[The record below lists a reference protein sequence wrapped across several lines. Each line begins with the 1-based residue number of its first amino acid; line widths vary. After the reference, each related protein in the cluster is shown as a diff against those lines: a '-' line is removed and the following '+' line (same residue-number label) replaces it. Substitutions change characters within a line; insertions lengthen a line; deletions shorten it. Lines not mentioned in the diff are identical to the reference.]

1 MAEAEHVSLSAYVLR
16 VLERD
21 AGRPS
26 TAEWLATL
34 DRREPVRGVDIT
46 ATLDEV
52 RHGREQRSVRALRH

>member
-1 MAEAEHVSLSAYVLR
+1 MSLSAYVLR

-34 DRREPVRGVDIT
+34 DQREPVRGVDVN

-52 RHGREQRSVRALRH
+52 RHGKEQRSVRALRH